1 MANLILDACILL
13 LAFSILTWPLKQVVS
28 ATSILGDLM
37 SPTINSTG
45 ESTDLIDTLYWARMF
60 LDRVLVTV
68 TFLGL
73 DVSLNLAVGFN
84 NDRMVMDLECAL

>member
-1 MANLILDACILL
+1 MANLILDACVLL
-13 LAFSILTWPLKQVVS
+13 LAFSISTRPLKQVVS

-45 ESTDLIDTLYWARMF
+45 ESTDLIDTLYWARIF

>member
-1 MANLILDACILL
+1 
-13 LAFSILTWPLKQVVS
+13 
-28 ATSILGDLM
+28 M

-60 LDRVLVTV
+60 LGRVLVTV
-68 TFLGL
+68 TCLGL
-73 DVSLNLAVGFN
+73 DVGLNLAVGFN